1 MVVIGCVRM
10 CTDVDSVGVDVDV
23 EGHGW
28 KWMDDRIGYGIGLDW
43 MLELDWIG
51 LDVELEVEL
60 E

>member
-10 CTDVDSVGVDVDV
+10 CTDVVVDV

-28 KWMDDRIGYGIGLDW
+28 KWMDDRIGYGIGLDV
-43 MLELDWIG
+43 ELDWIG